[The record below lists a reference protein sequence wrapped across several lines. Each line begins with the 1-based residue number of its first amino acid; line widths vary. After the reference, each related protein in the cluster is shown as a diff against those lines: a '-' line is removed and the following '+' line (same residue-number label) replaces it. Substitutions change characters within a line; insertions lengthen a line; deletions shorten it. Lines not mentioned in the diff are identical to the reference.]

1 VPLPLYET
9 YSSAPYSAQAGEEMA
24 DNVAD
29 RVKKVVAEEADQVK
43 SLTTDA
49 VRSGAYLYPFKV
61 AIMPRQNELQV
72 IDW

>member
-1 VPLPLYET
+1 
-9 YSSAPYSAQAGEEMA
+9 MA